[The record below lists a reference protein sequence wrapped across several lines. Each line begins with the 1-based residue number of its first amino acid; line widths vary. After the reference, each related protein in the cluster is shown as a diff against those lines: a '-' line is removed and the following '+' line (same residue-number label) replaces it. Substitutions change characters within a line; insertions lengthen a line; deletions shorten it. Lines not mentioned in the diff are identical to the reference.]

1 MKRLYSILVTCTRLL
16 RTCIAIPLIVLG
28 VTVLAVTTVVSFAAT
43 LLVAV
48 AGLAVIAV
56 GGIAC
61 SLLVLPGTIVLPDSG
76 SIVAKAYVESKR
88 GRK

>member
-1 MKRLYSILVTCTRLL
+1 MKRLYSILRTCTRFL
-16 RTCIAIPLIVLG
+16 RACIAIPLIVLG
-28 VTVLAVTTVVSFAAT
+28 VTILAITTVVSFAAT

-61 SLLVLPGTIVLPDSG
+61 SLLVLPGAIVLPDSG
-76 SIVAKAYVESKR
+76 RIVSKAWVETKR
-88 GRK
+88 GE